1 MRQNIC
7 SLAQK
12 VISLA
17 QKVIP
22 LAQKVIPLAQKVIP
36 LAQKVIPLAQKVIP
50 LAQKVYYLA
59 KNNLRNIIQLISLL
73 IYLTDICIELTSMEE
88 FVFGLGK
95 SFIEL
100 MNYLVYY

>member
-12 VISLA
+12 VIPLG

-22 LAQKVIPLAQKVIP
+22 LGQKVVPLAQKVNFI
-36 LAQKVIPLAQKVIP
+36 
-50 LAQKVYYLA
+50 A
-59 KNNLRNIIQLISLL
+59 KDNLRNMILLISLL
-73 IYLTDICIELTSMEE
+73 IYLTDICIELPSVE
-88 FVFGLGK
+88 VFDSGYGR

>member
-12 VISLA
+12 VIPLALKVILLAFFVRLLA
-17 QKVIP
+17 QKVN
-22 LAQKVIPLAQKVIP
+22 VI
-36 LAQKVIPLAQKVIP
+36 
-50 LAQKVYYLA
+50 A
-59 KNNLRNIIQLISLL
+59 KDNLRNMILLISLL
-73 IYLTDICIELTSMEE
+73 IYLTDICIELISVE
-88 FVFGLGK
+88 VFDSGYGR

>member
-7 SLAQK
+7 S
-12 VISLA
+12 
-17 QKVIP
+17 
-22 LAQKVIPLAQKVIP
+22 
-36 LAQKVIPLAQKVIP
+36 LAQKVIP

-73 IYLTDICIELTSMEE
+73 IYLTDIYIELTSMEE

>member
-1 MRQNIC
+1 MG
-7 SLAQK
+7 QK
-12 VISLA
+12 VVPLA

-50 LAQKVYYLA
+50 LAQKVIPLAQKVNFIA
-59 KNNLRNIIQLISLL
+59 KNNLRNMILLISLL
-73 IYLTDICIELTSMEE
+73 IYLTDICIELISVE
-88 FVFGLGK
+88 VFDSGYGR